1 VIEPELLASARQG
14 ESAGWEAIVGRN
26 QEAVFRLAYLL
37 LSDSDEAQDVTQ
49 ETFIRAYQAL
59 DRFDA
64 SRPMRPWLLR
74 IAARL
79 ASNRR
84 RALGRYWFALQR
96 AFRAEPES
104 GKLASVEALSAQTLD
119 SQALW
124 QAVRRLARADQE
136 VIYLRFFLELPE
148 ADMAAALD
156 VAPGTVKSRLHR
168 ALKRLRAVIQESY
181 PDLRGKLGP

>member
-1 VIEPELLASARQG
+1 MIEPELLASARLG
-14 ESAGWEAIVGRN
+14 EAAGWEAIVGRN

-37 LSDSDEAQDVTQ
+37 LGDADEAQDVTQ
-49 ETFIRAYQAL
+49 ETFIRAYRAL

-74 IAARL
+74 IAANL
-79 ASNRR
+79 ARNRSR
-84 RALGRYWFALQR
+84 AVGRYLAALGRAL
-96 AFRAEPES
+96 RAEPEPAGHS
-104 GKLASVEALSAQTLD
+104 TVEAISVQELEA
-119 SQALW
+119 QALW

-148 ADMAAALD
+148 SEMASALS

-168 ALKRLRAVIQESY
+168 ALRRLRTVIEASD
-181 PDLRGKLGP
+181 PGLRGKLAL